1 MKNLLNRK
9 LIANLNV
16 LLVLLSFLASISVV
30 TLSSSS
36 NTAFV
41 GVVYAAPLFPLEGAI
56 VTASGPEGYG
66 VSWTDS
72 LGQYSITEG
81 LMTGNYTITAS
92 AQGYLD
98 AKIEDVAVTEGLET
112 SNVDFLLD
120 VSGGISGKITEV
132 GTGSPLQSVL
142 VTAESSVGGGIYES
156 AFTDVNG
163 DYLINTNLVTG
174 TYNITASYATGHI
187 TKDIIGIAVTAGIE
201 TKNVDLDLEKS
212 GIISGT
218 VTDSVSS
225 APLPDVSI
233 VVVDAGGTFGGF
245 ALTNSSGGYR
255 VDTDLATGTYNVSA
269 LFPEGYISKE
279 ISGIAVTAGS
289 ETTADL
295 ALDPSGIISGRVT
308 AASSGQPVAEAS
320 VVAFSGDYAYFGS
333 AETNATGYYQISS
346 GLGTETYTLY
356 ASFESAFNMTMG
368 VEVVAGSE
376 TSNVD
381 MQLDITP
388 SGTITGRVTN
398 TTGSPI
404 EGAFVFAEGPAGSGD
419 AQTDSNGDYSIST
432 GLGTG
437 IYAVNASATGYST
450 ISVTGVSVTVD
461 QVTSDV
467 DFQLPTAPSGII
479 SGTVRAEFSAISE
492 FSHPIFVFLFSASI
506 ASVAFTKLRAS
517 RRKALSPPARTPTF

>member
-1 MKNLLNRK
+1 M
-9 LIANLNV
+9 V
-16 LLVLLSFLASISVV
+16 LTVLLSFLASISVL
-30 TLSSSS
+30 TFSSSS
-36 NTAFV
+36 KTVFLGA
-41 GVVYAAPLFPLEGAI
+41 VYAAPLFPLEGAM

-66 VSWTDS
+66 FAWTDS
-72 LGQYSITEG
+72 SGQYSITEG
-81 LMTGNYTITAS
+81 LMTGNYTVTAS
-92 AQGYLD
+92 AEGYLD
-98 AKIEDVAVTEGLET
+98 AEIEDVAVTEGLET
-112 SNVDFLLD
+112 SNVNFLLD
-120 VSGGISGKITEV
+120 VSGGISGKITEA

-174 TYNITASYATGHI
+174 TYNVTASYATGHI
-187 TKDIIGIAVTAGIE
+187 TKDISGIAVTTGIE

-212 GIISGT
+212 GILSGT

-225 APLPDVSI
+225 APLEDILIAVS
-233 VVVDAGGTFGGF
+233 DAGGAFGGY
-245 ALTNSSGGYR
+245 AITNSSGEYR
-255 VDTDLATGTYNVSA
+255 VDTNLGTGTYNVSA
-269 LFPEGYISKE
+269 FFPEGYISKE
-279 ISGIAVTAGS
+279 ISGIDVTAGL

-320 VVAFSGDYAYFGS
+320 VVAFSEDFTYFGS
-333 AETNATGYYQISS
+333 AETNETGYYMISS

-356 ASFESAFNMTMG
+356 ASFGMAFNTTMG

-381 MQLDITP
+381 MQLDITITP

-437 IYAVNASATGYST
+437 TYTVNASATGYSMVSAT
-450 ISVTGVSVTVD
+450 DVSVTVD
-461 QVTSDV
+461 QVTPNV
-467 DFQLPTAPSGII
+467 DFELPTAPSGII
-479 SGTVRAEFSAISE
+479 SGKVEAEFIPIPE
-492 FSHPIFVFLFSASI
+492 FSHTLFVFLFAASI
-506 ASVAFTKLRAS
+506 ASVAFAKLRAT
-517 RRKALSPPARTPTF
+517 RRKALSTLERTPAF

>member
-1 MKNLLNRK
+1 LLKRK
-9 LIANLNV
+9 LIADLKV
-16 LLVLLSFLASISVV
+16 LMVLISFLASISVL

-36 NTAFV
+36 KTVFL
-41 GVVYAAPLFPLEGAI
+41 GVVYASPLIPLEGAI
-56 VTASGPEGYG
+56 VTASGPEGHG
-66 VSWTDS
+66 SAWTDS
-72 LGQYSITEG
+72 SGQYSITKG
-81 LMTGNYTITAS
+81 LMTGNYTVTAS
-92 AQGYLD
+92 AEGYLD

-120 VSGGISGKITEV
+120 ISGGISGEITEV

-187 TKDIIGIAVTAGIE
+187 TKDISGIAVTAGIE

-225 APLPDVSI
+225 APLPDISIAVS
-233 VVVDAGGTFGGF
+233 DAGGAFGGF
-245 ALTNSSGGYR
+245 AFTNSSGGYR
-255 VDTDLATGTYNVSA
+255 VDTNLATGTYNVSA

-279 ISGIAVTAGS
+279 VSGIAVTAGS

-295 ALDPSGIISGRVT
+295 ALDSSGIISGRVT
-308 AASSGQPVAEAS
+308 ATSSGQPVAEAS
-320 VVAFSGDYAYFGS
+320 VVAFSGDFAYFGS
-333 AETNATGYYQISS
+333 AETNATGYYRILS

-356 ASFESAFNMTMG
+356 ASFGSAFNTTMG

-419 AQTDSNGDYSIST
+419 AQTDSNGDYSISI

-437 IYAVNASATGYST
+437 TYTVNASATGYSMV
-450 ISVTGVSVTVD
+450 SVTGVSVTVN
-461 QVTSDV
+461 QVTPNV

-479 SGTVRAEFSAISE
+479 SGTVEAEFPAVPE
-492 FSHPIFVFLFSASI
+492 FPHPLFVFLFAVSI
-506 ASVAFTKLRAS
+506 VAVAFAKLRAT
-517 RRKALSPPARTPTF
+517 RRKALSPLAGTPAF